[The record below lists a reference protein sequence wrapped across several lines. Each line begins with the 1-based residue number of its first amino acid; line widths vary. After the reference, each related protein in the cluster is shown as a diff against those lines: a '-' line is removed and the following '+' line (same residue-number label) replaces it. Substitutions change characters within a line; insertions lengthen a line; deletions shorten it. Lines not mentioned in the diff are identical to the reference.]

1 MEINSY
7 NQSEALLLLLLRSKT
22 PLRQG
27 ELCLLKGQTIISE
40 NYTMIESLFW
50 AIKSCQICF
59 TNHHWSH
66 VNLIPYNNQI
76 LEIENVD
83 DVDDLTIFCLITI
96 MIVIGC

>member
-1 MEINSY
+1 MSN
-7 NQSEALLLLLLRSKT
+7 
-22 PLRQG
+22 
-27 ELCLLKGQTIISE
+27 
-40 NYTMIESLFW
+40 MI
-50 AIKSCQICF
+50 
-59 TNHHWSH
+59 TNHHWPH